1 MRLALVIQGP
11 VESFG
16 RTGASIGDST
26 QQQNVKF
33 DCNDNILRYVQEFKE
48 DFKVILLST
57 WKGQNLDKLE
67 NLSDLYLVVD
77 DDEATNLPRISTN
90 EERAVNNKFRQYRS
104 LLNGINFLE
113 KMDIDLVVKVRTDQ
127 YVDARSLAMEA
138 SSNPHKFWT
147 PLFYSGKPD
156 YLEDFYMAG
165 SPNNLKKLCEFI
177 LSGKSLKRSP
187 HTDLF
192 YSYILSKDPLHR
204 RKRLFTY
211 FRSRFQLNPVQHKFI
226 CDAWENQLDSFSS
239 QIYALQIWRGQSISA
254 NAISTIPTEKFA
266 PGLIARPVKGGYLL
280 KQIDWKELLL
290 YLIGLRGQIILQKIK
305 LLH

>member
-1 MRLALVIQGP
+1 MRFALVIQGP
-11 VESFG
+11 VASFG

-33 DCNDNILRYVQEFKE
+33 DCTDTILRYVQEFKN

-57 WKGQNLDKLE
+57 WKGQILDKLE
-67 NLSDLYLVVD
+67 NLPDLHLVVD
-77 DDEATNLPRISTN
+77 EDELTILPRISSN

-113 KMDIDLVVKVRTDQ
+113 KLEIDLVVKVRTDQ
-127 YVDARSLAMEA
+127 YVDARALAKEA
-138 SSNPHKFWT
+138 SSNPDKFWT
-147 PLFYSGKPD
+147 PLFHRDKPD
-156 YLEDFYMAG
+156 YLEDFYMA
-165 SPNNLKKLCEFI
+165 STPNNLRKLCEFI

-192 YSYILSKDPLHR
+192 YSYILSKEPLLR

-211 FRSRFQLNPVQHKFI
+211 FRSRFHLNPVQHKFI

-239 QIYALQIWRGQSISA
+239 QIYALQIWRGQGISTH
-254 NAISTIPTEKFA
+254 AISTIPTEKFA
-266 PGLIARPVKGGYLL
+266 PSLIAPPVKRGTLL

-290 YLIGLRGQIILQKIK
+290 YLVGLRGQIAIQKIK
-305 LLH
+305 HLF